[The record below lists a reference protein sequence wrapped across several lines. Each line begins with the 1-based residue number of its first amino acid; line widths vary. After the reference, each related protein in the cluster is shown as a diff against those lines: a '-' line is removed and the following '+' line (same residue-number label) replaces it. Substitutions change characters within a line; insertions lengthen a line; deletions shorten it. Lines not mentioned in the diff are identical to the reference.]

1 MPSKFTIAFVSHR
14 PLSYAQRVAEGVSH
28 YVSQHHHLRLQ
39 LLGQIGFEPL
49 WSPDEFKG
57 QAVIGLFSNPKQAAP
72 YLAKGALVINVS
84 SSIDSITPQVCINNL
99 RCGAM
104 VAEAFLRQG
113 FANFLYVTTRDGDT
127 VASATT
133 SPSHAK
139 IKNTLFN
146 QRRLSGFRE
155 VLQKAG
161 HDCDVLTLGQG
172 TLFSQKKWILALGRI
187 AAHLRDCPRP
197 LAVFCLN
204 DIVGRLVLQAC
215 QQANI
220 PVPNE
225 VAVIGVDNDEM
236 LCRSIEPNLSSIEQ
250 GEERVGYEAA
260 RLCYQLLQKI
270 PVAEKVIYLD
280 PIELIERQSSS
291 MLAVPDQTVAKAL
304 DYMKW
309 HLHQPINIATVI
321 KQLSISRR
329 DFEKRFHHHTGT
341 TPAQE
346 LARMRIDKAC
356 KLLVGT
362 DTPLKDIATTCGYKR
377 IERFHEAFRRRTGF
391 SPLAYRKRNRLTD

>member
-1 MPSKFTIAFVSHR
+1 MPNKSTIAFVSHR

-127 VASATT
+127 VAATT
-133 SPSHAK
+133 PAK
-139 IKNTLFN
+139 TKIQNTLFN
-146 QRRLSGFRE
+146 QRRLAGFRE

-161 HDCDVLTLGQG
+161 HDCDVLTLGQE
-172 TLFSQKKWILALGRI
+172 TRFSQKKWILGLGRI
-187 AAHLRDCPRP
+187 AEHLRGCPRP
-197 LAVFCLN
+197 MAVFCLN
-204 DIVGRLVLQAC
+204 DVVGRLVLQAC
-215 QQANI
+215 QQASI

-250 GEERVGYEAA
+250 GEERVGFEAA
-260 RLCYQLLQKI
+260 RLCDQLLQKI
-270 PVAEKVIYLD
+270 PATEKTILLD

-291 MLAVPDQTVAKAL
+291 MLAVPDPVVAKAL

-309 HLHQPINIATVI
+309 HLHQPINIASVI
-321 KQLSISRR
+321 KQLAASRR

-346 LARMRIDKAC
+346 LARMRVDKAS
-356 KLLVGT
+356 KLLIGT
-362 DTPLKDIATTCGYKR
+362 DMPLKDIASACGYKR